1 MSEAVTTPLPKGR
14 DFSLLPA
21 ASIAGRCA
29 FGQDTLREGSIGAL
43 RQEKSNR
50 KGKPYIHSRNA
61 VVLRPRTIK
70 LGRRTV
76 AFEGGKG
83 EIGWCTSVGDE
94 AQSAGEFEQRVRE
107 CHRLVFHVAYAVLAD
122 RADAEEVVQDAFFRA
137 YRKLSGLREPQ
148 KFRSWVARMGYRLA
162 LNRWRAATRAL
173 RRDSSWHEM
182 SAGAEANA
190 ENIVAQREVQRR
202 LREEIDRLPKKLR
215 AVVILSAVEELDTRD
230 IAGVLRIPE
239 GTVRSRLH
247 LARKALLK
255 AFTDEPL

>member
-1 MSEAVTTPLPKGR
+1 M
-14 DFSLLPA
+14 
-21 ASIAGRCA
+21 
-29 FGQDTLREGSIGAL
+29 
-43 RQEKSNR
+43 
-50 KGKPYIHSRNA
+50 
-61 VVLRPRTIK
+61 
-70 LGRRTV
+70 
-76 AFEGGKG
+76 
-83 EIGWCTSVGDE
+83 GDE
-94 AQSAGEFEQRVRE
+94 AQSASEFEQRVRE
-107 CHRLVFHVAYAVLAD
+107 CHRLVFHVAYAVLSD

-173 RRDSSWHEM
+173 RRDTAWHEM
-182 SAGAEANA
+182 SAGGQANV
-190 ENIVAQREVQRR
+190 ESIVARREMKRR
-202 LREEIDRLPKKLR
+202 LREEIDRLPRKLQ

-255 AFTDEPL
+255 AFTDETL